1 MPGSETPTM
10 RKRMVLSRKVVT
22 VQKGRPKARRCTMS
36 VPTPRHEETTP
47 AVTTARTP
55 EPWSS
60 SAAKSATKG
69 ETIVHRTARRG
80 SLSRR

>member
-1 MPGSETPTM
+1 MRARVSVACGMEEMMPGSETPTM

-22 VQKGRPKARRCTMS
+22 VQKGRPKARRRTVS
-36 VPTPRHEETTP
+36 APTPRQEAKTP

-60 SAAKSATKG
+60 SAAK
-69 ETIVHRTARRG
+69 
-80 SLSRR
+80 